1 MSIQSII
8 NFQFLMFLEKDSPG
22 HLFWIIEKNKVKY
35 PITYFDDF
43 IKPVVYRLFLLP
55 ASFLITPEVEAA
67 NRG

>member
-1 MSIQSII
+1 
-8 NFQFLMFLEKDSPG
+8 MFLEKDSPG